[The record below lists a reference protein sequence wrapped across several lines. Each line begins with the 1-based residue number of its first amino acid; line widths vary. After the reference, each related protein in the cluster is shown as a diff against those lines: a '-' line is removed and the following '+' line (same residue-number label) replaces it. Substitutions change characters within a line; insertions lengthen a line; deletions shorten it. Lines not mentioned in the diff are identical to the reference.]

1 MTTIVI
7 TNPELNAALRR
18 IGFSDAAAVDIIDS
32 QGIDS
37 LEELKVLEVK
47 DVESLCKDVRKIG
60 STSGINISLWAETNM
75 KLTCYYP

>member
-7 TNPELNAALRR
+7 TDPELNAALKR

-60 STSGINISLWAETNM
+60 STSGINISL
-75 KLTCYYP
+75 